1 MQCFAAWALWFLG
14 QPDQA
19 LARIQ
24 EALTLARELTEPH
37 GLAHAHLFVTILH
50 QFRREERM
58 AQVHAEACL
67 VVAREHGLVMYQAM
81 ATVMRGWA
89 LIPQG
94 RHEVAIEQMR
104 QGREALEATGT
115 ELLRPHFS
123 GLLAEALAKAGQTEA
138 GLRTLE
144 GALAGAQAT
153 GEGAY
158 EAELYRLKGEV
169 LLSSAAGSVNAVTSA
184 ADAAVEAQAKAC
196 FDHAIRI
203 AREQKAKSWELR
215 ASMSIARLYQT
226 QGKHKEARTLLKQIY
241 GKFTEGFATTDLRE
255 AKVLLDELGQ
265 PQSTQTAARN

>member
-1 MQCFAAWALWFLG
+1 MGTLDLSHLEGELGTAREIGEEFLRLAERLPYPALAMRAHLTMEITFLHMGNFAPALAHFEKAFSLYDHERHLEDAFNYAQNPGVAMQCFAAWALWFLG

-24 EALTLARELTEPH
+24 EALTLARELAEPH

-89 LIPQG
+89 LIHQG

-104 QGREALEATGT
+104 QGLEALEATGT

-144 GALAGAQAT
+144 GALAVAQGT

-169 LLSSAAGSVNAVTSA
+169 LLILPR
-184 ADAAVEAQAKAC
+184 D
-196 FDHAIRI
+196 
-203 AREQKAKSWELR
+203 L
-215 ASMSIARLYQT
+215 QT
-226 QGKHKEARTLLKQIY
+226 R
-241 GKFTEGFATTDLRE
+241 
-255 AKVLLDELGQ
+255 
-265 PQSTQTAARN
+265 